1 VRYRSFGTTGWQV
14 SEIAFGGWQIGG
26 DWGPVDDRSS
36 VDTLL
41 YAFER
46 GVNFV
51 DTAELYGHGHSEE
64 VIGKALRQWTGD
76 KIYVATK
83 AQPTVW
89 PNPDDEHAQMRGRYP
104 QWHLRHNVEQ
114 SLVRLGVEQLDLF
127 QLHAWM
133 ASGVHQLDWLETL
146 NELRLEG
153 KIDQIG
159 VSIRDFRPNDGVG
172 LAALGLVASQQVIFN
187 MFEQTPL
194 DELFPAG
201 SASGTAFIAR
211 VPLDSGSLVGK
222 WTEDTYASWTPGSVP
237 HAMFGG
243 DRFAT
248 TLAKVQ
254 ALKDLCES
262 HFPTLADAAMRF
274 VLHENAVSTVI
285 PGMTTRAEVDL
296 NVSVS
301 DGAEFPVELAEQLK
315 AHRWVRNY
323 YRETAR

>member
-1 VRYRSFGTTGWQV
+1 MRYRSFGTTGWQV

-26 DWGPVDDRSS
+26 DWGAVDDHAS

-64 VIGKALRQWTGD
+64 VVGKALCQWTGE

-89 PNPDDEHAQMRGRYP
+89 PEPDDDNPQMRGRYP
-104 QWHLRHNVEQ
+104 EWHLRHNVEQ
-114 SLVRLGVEQLDLF
+114 SLRRLGVERLDLF
-127 QLHAWM
+127 QLHSWM
-133 ASGVHQLDWLETL
+133 ASGTQQLDWLETL
-146 NELRLEG
+146 NQLRLEG

-159 VSIRDFRPNDGVG
+159 VSIRDFRPSEGVG

-194 DELFPAG
+194 DDLFPAG
-201 SASGTAFIAR
+201 AEAGTGFIAR
-211 VPLDSGSLVGK
+211 VPLDSGSLVGN
-222 WTEDTYASWTPGSVP
+222 WTEDSYASWTPGSVP
-237 HAMFGG
+237 HAMFAG

-248 TLAKVQ
+248 TLGKVRE
-254 ALKDLCES
+254 LNDLCTNY
-262 HFPTLADAAMRF
+262 FPTLADAAMRF
-274 VLHENAVSTVI
+274 VLSQHAVATVI
-285 PGMTTRAEVDL
+285 PGMTTRTEVDL
-296 NVSVS
+296 NVAVS
-301 DGAEFPVELAEQLK
+301 DGASFPAELTEALK